1 MTSIAATV
9 VVVAA
14 LSYGSIDT
22 GTSQGRPQE
31 TGAPAQAAS
40 PHSDAEEIGRRV
52 EEGQKVRITDD
63 QGRAWRGRI
72 ATLAPDTL
80 SLVMPDRRQVDI
92 DYRNI
97 VRIDRPHDG
106 LANGALIGLA
116 SGAALGLLAVI
127 AEENAECDPGAFFS
141 CGDPTGAAYV
151 AAPAILGGLG
161 AAIGV
166 GIDALIS
173 RDPNLYQ
180 RGGRARVV
188 LSPTLG
194 RGVHGVTV
202 TLRW

>member
-14 LSYGSIDT
+14 LSSGSIDP
-22 GTSQGRPQE
+22 GTSHPPEQGA
-31 TGAPAQAAS
+31 GAPAQTAPPQA
-40 PHSDAEEIGRRV
+40 DAEEISRRV
-52 EEGQKVRITDD
+52 TEGQKVRITDD
-63 QGRAWRGRI
+63 QGREWRGRI

-80 SLVMPDRRQVDI
+80 TLVMRDRREVDFG
-92 DYRNI
+92 YGNI
-97 VRIDRPHDG
+97 LRIDRPHDS

-116 SGAALGLLAVI
+116 SGAGLGFLAVI
-127 AEENAECDPGAFFS
+127 SEENAECDPGAFFS
-141 CGDPTGAAYV
+141 CSDPTAAAYIGV
-151 AAPAILGGLG
+151 PAVLGGLG

-180 RGGRARVV
+180 RGRQARLIV
-188 LSPTLG
+188 SPALG
-194 RGVHGVTV
+194 QGVRGVAV